1 MAVFTIAWEN
11 NAEQA
16 ISMKRAGKTLSSSR
30 NFVQS
35 LEGNKR

>member
-16 ISMKRAGKTLSSSR
+16 ISMESAGKTPSAFR
-30 NFVQS
+30 KFFFS
-35 LEGNKR
+35 L